1 MSAKRAAAY
10 VRAATWEDAQEK
22 LAEQERYIRE
32 WADLNGYEVVE
43 VYAEIGSGNTEDRPE
58 LQRMMA
64 DSEAG
69 KYEAVIVVDVARLFR
84 NLSMIR
90 RYLDMLQDGLDVD
103 VMVVGPEGRAL

>member
-1 MSAKRAAAY
+1 MSPKPAAAY

-69 KYEAVIVVDVARLFR
+69 KHEAVIVVDYARLHR
-84 NLSMIR
+84 NLAVLKR
-90 RYLDMLQDGLDVD
+90 CLEMLQDGLDVD
-103 VMVVGPEGRAL
+103 VMVVGPEGRVL